1 MSERDAYGDD
11 MVFLHPL
18 DIDDPELAPV
28 VQEVRTLF
36 RRPPAPAVQARHVAA
51 IVDLAKGAPSDPHA
65 DGRTGGRP
73 VRLMARLGI
82 VAAAFG
88 LLTGG
93 LALAGVDLPVLPD
106 RASDESRDA
115 GVKGATKEGE
125 GATEEVIVPTV
136 DQLPENAG
144 DTARNVIAT
153 IETNLPLL
161 NDDELSGCEFGA
173 MVSAAARGLDADTT
187 HCQEGGDAESTASQ
201 GDTAERV
208 LAVIE
213 TNLPLLH
220 DGEISGCEFGAMVSA
235 AARDA
240 EPDTSKCAGE
250 REGDRE
256 SKGSEAS
263 ADGKARAEEAKAA
276 GRAKGEE
283 ASGGVANA
291 GGNAGTGS
299 KDSNG
304 QSDAGS
310 ENAAG
315 GKEVAAEAKAA
326 GWAKGE
332 EASGGKANPG
342 GNSPTD

>member
-36 RRPPAPAVQARHVAA
+36 RRPPGPAVQARHVAA
-51 IVDLAKGAPSDPHA
+51 MVDLAKGGPSDPNA
-65 DGRTGGRP
+65 EGRAGGRP

-125 GATEEVIVPTV
+125 GATEDVIVPTV

-161 NDDELSGCEFGA
+161 NDGELSGCEFGA
-173 MVSAAARGLDADTT
+173 MVSAAARGLDADTS
-187 HCQEGGDAESTASQ
+187 HCDDEGAESPDAR

-250 REGDRE
+250 RVGDGE

-283 ASGGVANA
+283 ASGGEANA
-291 GGNAGTGS
+291 GGNADTGA

-332 EASGGKANPG
+332 EASDGKANPG